1 MTDPS
6 DFVNPITIYK
16 FVDSFFTFM
25 KQNLLILILALCFA
39 ACTSK
44 QATNAKSVPVL
55 VEAKLRVEGMSCT
68 DCEQSIAKGVKQ
80 LPGIDSISANYL
92 DSTAFVRFDT
102 AKTNLALISK
112 AIEGRGY
119 QVVKK

>member
-1 MTDPS
+1 
-6 DFVNPITIYK
+6 
-16 FVDSFFTFM
+16 M
-25 KQNLLILILALCFA
+25 KRIISIIILALSIAGC
-39 ACTSK
+39 SPK
-44 QATNAKSVPVL
+44 QVTKAKAVPVL

-80 LPGIDSISANYL
+80 LPGIDSISANHL

-102 AKTNLALISK
+102 TKTNLALISK